1 MPRSMTA
8 ARMERQDRMKNTPRN
23 GHRHGRAVLFSALF
37 AAFCL
42 QPVLASGNTAMTV
55 ALGQSEVVDF
65 DQPIRRVAISNPDIA
80 DATVI
85 SPTQILVDGK
95 SSGVTTLI
103 VWRESGGYEKYRLTV
118 CSEAGARQISLRV
131 RFMEINKTALKEF
144 GSDFVVKYFKM
155 GDERVDAG
163 VYGGRVGEPSDPLA
177 LSNAV
182 DFFFAIPNRNITAVF
197 KALQDK
203 NLLNVLA
210 APNLSAVSGAEA
222 SFLAGGEFPIPIVSG
237 SMGTQTLTIQFK
249 EYGVR
254 LRFTPTVLDSMLVNI
269 KVMAEVSS
277 LDFENGILLSGF
289 RIPSLSTRKTETTV
303 ELQEG
308 QTLIIGGL
316 LTKESSEVV
325 SKIPVV
331 GSIPVLG
338 KLFSSQRYQNK
349 ESELLV
355 TLSPNIM
362 APIPEGAAAPEL
374 EMRGSNEKTK

>member
-1 MPRSMTA
+1 
-8 ARMERQDRMKNTPRN
+8 MKNTPRN

-374 EMRGSNEKTK
+374 EMRGSK

>member
-1 MPRSMTA
+1 
-8 ARMERQDRMKNTPRN
+8 MERQGRMKNTTRN
-23 GHRHGRAVLFSALF
+23 GHRHGFAALFSALF
-37 AAFCL
+37 AAFCF
-42 QPVLASGNTAMTV
+42 QSALAAGNTAMTV

-103 VWRESGGYEKYRLTV
+103 VWRESGGHEKYRLTV

-144 GSDFVVKYFKM
+144 GSDFVVKYFKL

-197 KALQDK
+197 KALQDN
-203 NLLNVLA
+203 NLLNILA

-254 LRFTPTVLDSMLVNI
+254 LRFTPTVLDSALVNI

-316 LTKESSEVV
+316 LTRESSEVV

-362 APIPEGAAAPEL
+362 APLPAGAAAPEL